1 MIWVSFLLREHNIYI
16 KPAFGFDMAEREWA
30 SIFIAVL
37 LMFVVAG
44 LPSIVNGELFF
55 MLQIF
60 VASFVVVILPLLIR
74 KAFAYSFDASVKHRI
89 WHFYR
94 FGYRPWQHFIKEVPF
109 GVVIPLVFAFLGLL
123 ASFPLMI
130 LTFLTYET
138 RALKHR
144 AAKRFG
150 FYSYTEMTDW
160 HNALI
165 GASAIVT
172 LLVISL
178 VGYFGNFEVL
188 AKLAA
193 YYAFWNMIPF
203 GNLDGVQIYFGNR
216 VLYYVL
222 AITTVIFALYATVI

>member
-1 MIWVSFLLREHNIYI
+1 M
-16 KPAFGFDMAEREWA
+16 KEREWA

-60 VASFVVVILPLLIR
+60 SASFIVVIIPVLLR
-74 KAFAYSFDASVKHRI
+74 KAFAYSLDADVKHRI

-94 FGYRPWQHFIKEVPF
+94 FGYKPGWHFKKEYPF
-109 GVVIPLVFAFLGLL
+109 GIIIPLLFAFVGLL
-123 ASFPLMI
+123 ARFPIMI
-130 LTFLTYET
+130 FTFLTYET

-150 FYSYTEMTDW
+150 FYSYTEITDW

-165 GASAIVT
+165 GASAIVV
-172 LLVISL
+172 LFLISL

-203 GNLDGVQIYFGNR
+203 SDLDGTQIYFGNR
-216 VLYYVL
+216 PLYYVL
-222 AITTVIFALYATVI
+222 AVTAIIFAIYAVWI